1 MNKILKKLFKFLI
14 FILLLIIVFIQGL
27 IHFANKNDFSKQTQ
41 YVLVLGARA
50 NKGNLSKTLQERLKT
65 ATTYLKEHKN
75 SKAILCGGTEKGDKF
90 SQSYYM
96 KEYLLKENIEKERLI
111 TEDKSKNTFENIK
124 FALFKMDK
132 KPTEVMIITS
142 NYHIFRAKLILYRFG
157 VLGYCVG
164 AKVPKNIILKSYIR
178 ETLAVI
184 KTYIFDRPTKE
195 EIKKLYEK

>member
-65 ATTYLKEHKN
+65 ATTYLKE
-75 SKAILCGGTEKGDKF
+75 DKF

-142 NYHIFRAKLILYRFG
+142 SYHIFRAKLILYRFG